1 MGFAYM
7 SGGFHLD
14 GGLRSG
20 LHDLGA
26 PVVLREVADLD
37 DAFAQGFLAAPLVV
51 LLERDEARVAGK
63 HAEVAAG
70 LRHDLSFLYR
80 LAQLLVDRLAGDGGE
95 ERGLESPRN
104 VRLALR
110 YVHAVGEAIARRA
123 RLERDR
129 SAAVVARVER
139 RAARRGERDKGP
151 AADRRQRPARKE
163 GQDGG

>member
-14 GGLRSG
+14 GGLRGG
-20 LHDLGA
+20 LHDLGT
-26 PVVLREVADLD
+26 PVVLREVVDLD

-63 HAEVAAG
+63 HAEVEAG
-70 LRHDLSFLYR
+70 LRRDLSFLHR

-95 ERGLESPRN
+95 ERGFQSPRN

-123 RLERDR
+123 GLERDR

-139 RAARRGERDKGP
+139 RAVRHAEREDGP
-151 AADRRQRPARKE
+151 AQDRRER
-163 GQDGG
+163 